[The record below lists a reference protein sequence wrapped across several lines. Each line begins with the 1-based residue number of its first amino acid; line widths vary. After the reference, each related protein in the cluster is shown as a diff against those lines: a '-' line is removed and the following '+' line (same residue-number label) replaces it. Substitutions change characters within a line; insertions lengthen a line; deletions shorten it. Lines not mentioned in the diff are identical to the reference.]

1 MGWDILIGGVV
12 AIAVSWVVLIIAL
25 AVVRPKGPLLT
36 EALRI
41 LPDLLR
47 LLRRLSADR
56 TLPRGVRIR
65 LGLLLAYLAF
75 PIDLIPDFI
84 PILGYADDAIIVTIV
99 LRGVVRRAGL
109 EAVHRHWPGSAD
121 GFTALCRLT
130 GLGNAPAQDQ

>member
-1 MGWDILIGGVV
+1 VGHLGDLEARALLITTSRGADMGWDILIGVAV

-25 AVVRPKGPLLT
+25 AVVRPRGPPLT

-47 LLRRLSADR
+47 LLRRLAADR

-84 PILGYADDAIIVTIV
+84 PCACRKPRPRHATWEYSWMMPP
-99 LRGVVRRAGL
+99 RRSRRWTL
-109 EAVHRHWPGSAD
+109 
-121 GFTALCRLT
+121 
-130 GLGNAPAQDQ
+130 N